1 VRSRP
6 GERVSGGAASAQRL
20 DLETGAFDNSI
31 VDPLSRETLAF
42 RCARALIARERQARR
57 IADQAAQDTRAAL
70 ERCLRGLRPE
80 DRPQRIVL
88 FGSLVWGRFDPER
101 SDVDLLVWGV
111 DHEQAAVLTDRLW
124 QAVGRPVHLVRA
136 ENAPAS
142 LTERVEREGVA
153 LDVA

>member
-1 VRSRP
+1 MSP
-6 GERVSGGAASAQRL
+6 RV
-20 DLETGAFDNSI
+20 
-31 VDPLSRETLAF
+31 
-42 RCARALIARERQARR
+42 
-57 IADQAAQDTRAAL
+57 
-70 ERCLRGLRPE
+70 
-80 DRPQRIVL
+80 VL

-111 DHEQAAVLTDRLW
+111 GHEQAAVLTDRLW

-142 LTERVEREGVA
+142 LTERVEREGVP